1 MRISFLISL
10 LLIFACIGF
19 CISYIRARTL
29 EYTQY
34 KMHSRT
40 YYYGWWT
47 FLITVFPALIFLIF
61 WDGGSAIYL
70 EYSASQEIEA
80 CSTHVKELV
89 NHDLIL
95 GIVRSLVKRLPYFEG
110 DLTTASYEE
119 VQAQLLAKGFVF
131 PHEVSDDVLRIAQ
144 SWVNSSEKLQFIG
157 HGVLF
162 VIASCGFICG
172 IMQVSPRQRARNKVE
187 CLIVIGLICAS
198 IVAVLTTAAI
208 ALSMFFQTMSFFQS
222 VPFSNFFLGTVWD
235 PRFSASGAE
244 GEVGQFGLIP
254 LLAGTLYIA
263 FVAMLFA
270 VPIGLFSALY
280 MAEYASARLRSIVK
294 PLLEVLAGIPTIVYG
309 FFALKFVGPFLR
321 DLSVSL
327 SGGVGFIM
335 AQSVL
340 TAGVVMGI
348 MLIPFVSS
356 LSDDVITAVP
366 RILREGSYGLG
377 ATQSETI
384 KKVVIPAALPGIM
397 GAILLTASRAIGET
411 MIVVLAAGVAANLT
425 LNPFEAMTTIT
436 VKIVNQLTGDFEFN
450 SPQTLVSFALG
461 MTLFIMTLLMN
472 ILALYIVRKYR
483 EQYE

>member
-144 SWVNSSEKLQFIG
+144 SWVNYSEKLQFIG

-198 IVAVLTTAAI
+198 IVA
-208 ALSMFFQTMSFFQS
+208 
-222 VPFSNFFLGTVWD
+222 
-235 PRFSASGAE
+235 
-244 GEVGQFGLIP
+244 
-254 LLAGTLYIA
+254 
-263 FVAMLFA
+263 
-270 VPIGLFSALY
+270 
-280 MAEYASARLRSIVK
+280 
-294 PLLEVLAGIPTIVYG
+294 
-309 FFALKFVGPFLR
+309 
-321 DLSVSL
+321 
-327 SGGVGFIM
+327 
-335 AQSVL
+335 
-340 TAGVVMGI
+340 
-348 MLIPFVSS
+348 
-356 LSDDVITAVP
+356 
-366 RILREGSYGLG
+366 
-377 ATQSETI
+377 
-384 KKVVIPAALPGIM
+384 
-397 GAILLTASRAIGET
+397 
-411 MIVVLAAGVAANLT
+411 
-425 LNPFEAMTTIT
+425 
-436 VKIVNQLTGDFEFN
+436 
-450 SPQTLVSFALG
+450 
-461 MTLFIMTLLMN
+461 
-472 ILALYIVRKYR
+472 
-483 EQYE
+483 